1 MIPVWL
7 LCLKTMGSILF
18 GGSRSGFRR
27 RLDDICTLSSFPVL
41 TGPYLC
47 AWGGFIIHIRCR
59 STILECLHV
68 LLRPLPGTI
77 IDLDTFL
84 STETLLTN
92 KDHATSKVLCRSSQ
106 AI

>member
-18 GGSRSGFRR
+18 GGSRSAFRR

-47 AWGGFIIHIRCR
+47 AWGGFIIHVRRR